1 MTDDYKKPSVLI
13 VDDVPKNIQVLG
25 SFLSREN
32 LQIAFATNGEEAL
45 ELATSNHFD
54 LFLLDIMMPGMDGFQ
69 LCDRLKADKRTAD
82 VPIIFL
88 TAKTDPESIILG
100 FELGAQD
107 YVTKPFNASEL
118 IARVRT
124 QLELRKKTHAL
135 IELNKNLEEKVKQ
148 RTADLKV
155 ANEQLSRLEKAK
167 SEFLT
172 IISHELRTPLNGID
186 GLAGLLNETILD
198 NEQKAYLSQLSAASN
213 RLSRFTEM
221 ALLITSLR
229 SRNQKVDL
237 FYVSLDI
244 LIEMAIDEMEYT
256 IRDKELNIVFE
267 PNENHFQVLG
277 DADLIRRCIS
287 LVIENG
293 AQNMPSKS
301 RIDFSIEEDEKTITL
316 IARHNH
322 IVFTSEMLE
331 QFDSQSSGDKLT
343 ITENLN
349 ITLTA
354 VRLIMH
360 VHNGTMQLIN
370 DKNNQCSFLK
380 LVYSKQAN

>member
-1 MTDDYKKPSVLI
+1 MDELKKRNVLI

-25 SFLSREN
+25 SFLAREN
-32 LQIAFATNGEEAL
+32 LQIAYATNGEEAL
-45 ELATSNHFD
+45 ELATSNQFD

-69 LCDRLKADKRTAD
+69 LCDKLKADKRTAD

-124 QLELRKKTHAL
+124 QLELKEKTRAL
-135 IELNKNLEEKVKQ
+135 KELNKSLEEKVKQ
-148 RTADLKV
+148 RTADLEF
-155 ANEQLSRLEKAK
+155 ANQQLSRLEKAK

-186 GLAGLLNETILD
+186 GLAGLLNETLLD
-198 NEQKAYLSQLSAASN
+198 SEQKAYLSHLSATSK

-237 FYVSLDI
+237 FHVSLDI

-256 IRDKELNIVFE
+256 INDKELVIEFE
-267 PNENHFQVLG
+267 PNTNHIQVLG

-287 LVIENG
+287 LLIENG

-301 RIDFSIEEDEKTITL
+301 RMVLSIEDNKKTTTL
-316 IARHNH
+316 VVKHNH
-322 IVFTSEMLE
+322 IIFSPEMLE
-331 QFDSQSSGDKLT
+331 QFAVYSPEDKLT

-354 VRLIMH
+354 VSLIMH
-360 VHNGTMQLIN
+360 VHDGKLQLSN
-370 DKNNQCSFLK
+370 DSNQPCSSLK
-380 LVYSKQAN
+380 LVFNKQAG

>member
-1 MTDDYKKPSVLI
+1 MTDDQKKPSVLI

-54 LFLLDIMMPGMDGFQ
+54 LYLLDIMMPGMDGFQ

-124 QLELRKKTHAL
+124 QLELRKKTRAL
-135 IELNKNLEEKVKQ
+135 KELNKNLEEKVKQ
-148 RTADLKV
+148 RTADLEL

-186 GLAGLLNETILD
+186 GLAGLLNETFLD
-198 NEQKAYLSQLSAASN
+198 REQKDYLSHLTAASK

-229 SRNQKVDL
+229 SRNKKVDL
-237 FYVSLDI
+237 FYISLEI

-256 IRDKELNIVFE
+256 IRDKELTIHFE
-267 PNENHFQVLG
+267 ANESHHQILG

-301 RIDFSIEEDEKTITL
+301 RIDFTIEEDANTTAL
-316 IARHNH
+316 VVRHNH
-322 IVFTSEMLE
+322 IIFSPEMLE
-331 QFDSQSSGDKLT
+331 QFDAQVPEEKLI

-354 VRLIMH
+354 VKLIMH
-360 VHNGTMQLIN
+360 VHNGTMQLLN
-370 DKNNQCSFLK
+370 EDKQPCSLLK
-380 LVYSKQAN
+380 LVYNKQPV

>member
-1 MTDDYKKPSVLI
+1 MVDQKKHNILI

-25 SFLSREN
+25 SFLAREN
-32 LQIAFATNGEEAL
+32 LQIAYATNGEEAL
-45 ELATSNHFD
+45 ELATTNQFD

-69 LCDRLKADKRTAD
+69 LCDKLKADKRTAD

-124 QLELRKKTHAL
+124 QLELREKTRAL
-135 IELNKNLEEKVKQ
+135 IELNKSLEEKVKQ
-148 RTADLKV
+148 RTADLEM
-155 ANEQLSRLEKAK
+155 ANQQLSRLEKAK

-186 GLAGLLNETILD
+186 GLAGLLNQTLLD
-198 NEQKAYLSQLSAASN
+198 REQKAYLNHLSATSK

-229 SRNQKVDL
+229 SRNQQVDL

-244 LIEMAIDEMEYT
+244 LIEMAIDEMEYV
-256 IRDKELNIVFE
+256 INDKELVIEFE
-267 PNENHFQVLG
+267 PNESHIQVLG

-287 LVIENG
+287 LLIENG

-301 RIDFSIEEDEKTITL
+301 RITFTIDDDKNDITL
-316 IARHNH
+316 IVNYNH
-322 IVFTSEMLE
+322 IIFSSEMLNHFAVNTTE
-331 QFDSQSSGDKLT
+331 DKLT

-349 ITLTA
+349 ITLIA
-354 VRLIMH
+354 VSLIMH
-360 VHNGTMQLIN
+360 VHNGKLHLSN
-370 DKNNQCSFLK
+370 DNKKQCSILK
-380 LVYSKQAN
+380 LVFKKLSG

>member
-1 MTDDYKKPSVLI
+1 MVDQKKHNILI

-25 SFLSREN
+25 SFLAREN
-32 LQIAFATNGEEAL
+32 LQIAYATNGEEAL
-45 ELATSNHFD
+45 ELATSNQFD

-69 LCDRLKADKRTAD
+69 LCDKLKADKRTAD

-124 QLELRKKTHAL
+124 QLELREKTRAL
-135 IELNKNLEEKVKQ
+135 IELNKSLEEKVKQ
-148 RTADLKV
+148 RTADLEM
-155 ANEQLSRLEKAK
+155 ANQQLSRLEKAK

-186 GLAGLLNETILD
+186 GLAGLLNQTLLD
-198 NEQKAYLSQLSAASN
+198 REQKAYLNHLSATSK

-229 SRNQKVDL
+229 SRNQQVDL

-244 LIEMAIDEMEYT
+244 LIEMAIDEMEYV
-256 IRDKELNIVFE
+256 INDKELVIEFE
-267 PNENHFQVLG
+267 PNESHIQVLG

-287 LVIENG
+287 LLIENG

-301 RIDFSIEEDEKTITL
+301 RITFTIDDDKNDITL
-316 IARHNH
+316 IVNYNH
-322 IVFTSEMLE
+322 IIFSSEMLNHFAVNTTE
-331 QFDSQSSGDKLT
+331 DKLT

-349 ITLTA
+349 ITLIA
-354 VRLIMH
+354 VSLIMH
-360 VHNGTMQLIN
+360 VHNGKLHLSN
-370 DKNNQCSFLK
+370 DNKKQCSILK
-380 LVYSKQAN
+380 LVFKKLSG

>member
-1 MTDDYKKPSVLI
+1 MDELKKRNVLI

-25 SFLSREN
+25 SFLAREN

-45 ELATSNHFD
+45 ELATSNQFD

-69 LCDRLKADKRTAD
+69 LCDKLKADKRTAD

-124 QLELRKKTHAL
+124 QLELKEKTRAL
-135 IELNKNLEEKVKQ
+135 KELNISLEEKVKQ
-148 RTADLKV
+148 RTADLEF
-155 ANEQLSRLEKAK
+155 ANQQLSRLEKAK

-186 GLAGLLNETILD
+186 GLAGLLNETLLD
-198 NEQKAYLSQLSAASN
+198 SEQKSYLSHLSATSK

-237 FYVSLDI
+237 FHVSLDI

-256 IRDKELNIVFE
+256 INDKELVIEFE
-267 PNENHFQVLG
+267 PNENHIQVLG

-301 RIDFSIEEDEKTITL
+301 RMVLSIEDNKKTTTL
-316 IARHNH
+316 VVKHNH
-322 IVFTSEMLE
+322 IIFSPEMLE
-331 QFDSQSSGDKLT
+331 QFAVYSPDDKLT

-354 VRLIMH
+354 VSLIMH
-360 VHNGTMQLIN
+360 VHNGKLQLSN
-370 DKNNQCSFLK
+370 DSNQPCSFLK
-380 LVYSKQAN
+380 LVFNKQVG

>member
-1 MTDDYKKPSVLI
+1 MNDLKKRNVLI

-25 SFLSREN
+25 SFLAREN
-32 LQIAFATNGEEAL
+32 LQIAYATNGEEAL
-45 ELATSNHFD
+45 ELATSNQFD

-69 LCDRLKADKRTAD
+69 LCDKLKADKRTAD

-124 QLELRKKTHAL
+124 QLELREKTRAL
-135 IELNKNLEEKVKQ
+135 KELNKSLEEKVKM
-148 RTADLKV
+148 RTADLEF
-155 ANEQLSRLEKAK
+155 ANQQLSRLEKAK

-186 GLAGLLNETILD
+186 GLAGLLNETLLD
-198 NEQKAYLSQLSAASN
+198 SEQKAYLSHLSATSK

-237 FYVSLDI
+237 FHVSLDI

-256 IRDKELNIVFE
+256 INDKELVIEFE
-267 PNENHFQVLG
+267 PSENHMQVLG

-301 RIDFSIEEDEKTITL
+301 RMNFSIEDDKKATAFIV
-316 IARHNH
+316 RHDH
-322 IVFTSEMLE
+322 VIFSPEMLE
-331 QFDSQSSGDKLT
+331 QFAVYSPDNNLT

-354 VRLIMH
+354 VSLIMH
-360 VHNGTMQLIN
+360 VHDGKLQLSN
-370 DKNNQCSFLK
+370 DSKKKCSFFK
-380 LVYSKQAN
+380 LVFNKQVG

>member
-1 MTDDYKKPSVLI
+1 MVDQKKHNILI

-25 SFLSREN
+25 SFLAREN
-32 LQIAFATNGEEAL
+32 LQIAYATNGEEAL
-45 ELATSNHFD
+45 ELATSNQFD

-69 LCDRLKADKRTAD
+69 LCDKLKADKRTAD

-124 QLELRKKTHAL
+124 QLELREKTRAL
-135 IELNKNLEEKVKQ
+135 IELNKSLEEKVKQ
-148 RTADLKV
+148 RTADLEM
-155 ANEQLSRLEKAK
+155 ANQQLSRLEKAK

-186 GLAGLLNETILD
+186 GLAGLLNQTLLD
-198 NEQKAYLSQLSAASN
+198 REQKAYLNHLSATSK

-229 SRNQKVDL
+229 SRNQQVDL

-244 LIEMAIDEMEYT
+244 LIEMAIDEMEYV
-256 IRDKELNIVFE
+256 INDKELVIEFE
-267 PNENHFQVLG
+267 PNESHIQVLG

-287 LVIENG
+287 LLIENG

-301 RIDFSIEEDEKTITL
+301 RITFTIDDDKNDITL
-316 IARHNH
+316 IVNYNH
-322 IVFTSEMLE
+322 IIFSSEMLNHFAVNTTE
-331 QFDSQSSGDKLT
+331 DKLT

-349 ITLTA
+349 ITLIA
-354 VRLIMH
+354 VSLIMH
-360 VHNGTMQLIN
+360 VHNGKLNLSN
-370 DKNNQCSFLK
+370 DNKKQCSILK
-380 LVYSKQAN
+380 LVFKKLSG

>member
-1 MTDDYKKPSVLI
+1 MVDQKKHNILI

-25 SFLSREN
+25 SFLAREN

-45 ELATSNHFD
+45 ELATSNQFD

-69 LCDRLKADKRTAD
+69 LCDKLKADKRTAD

-124 QLELRKKTHAL
+124 QLELREKTRAL
-135 IELNKNLEEKVKQ
+135 IELNKSLEEKVKQ
-148 RTADLKV
+148 RTADLEM
-155 ANEQLSRLEKAK
+155 ANQQLSRLEKAK

-186 GLAGLLNETILD
+186 GLAGLLNETLLD
-198 NEQKAYLSQLSAASN
+198 SEQKAYLSHLSATSK

-237 FYVSLDI
+237 YHVSLDI
-244 LIEMAIDEMEYT
+244 LIEMAIDEMEYV
-256 IRDKELNIVFE
+256 INDKELVIEFE
-267 PNENHFQVLG
+267 PNESHIQVLG

-287 LVIENG
+287 LLIENG
-293 AQNMPSKS
+293 AQNMSSKS
-301 RIDFSIEEDEKTITL
+301 RITFTIEDDKNDITL
-316 IARHNH
+316 IVNYNH
-322 IVFTSEMLE
+322 IIFSSEMLD
-331 QFDSQSSGDKLT
+331 QFAVNTPEDKLT

-349 ITLTA
+349 ITLIA
-354 VRLIMH
+354 VSLIMH
-360 VHNGTMQLIN
+360 VHNGKLHLSN
-370 DKNNQCSFLK
+370 DSKKQCSLLK
-380 LVYSKQAN
+380 LVFNKLTG